1 MCVLMLS
8 ACIIR
13 PTPTTLKDRKLRLT
27 SDLQSMYK
35 GQEEIKGPVTL
46 HEAIARTLKYNLDYR
61 IKLMEEAVEQ
71 GSLKTTRFDLLP
83 SLTTNAG
90 YHSRSEFTGA
100 TSVSLLDGSESLEAS
115 TSQSRKYDDR
125 SIVFS
130 WNILDLGVSYV
141 RAKQQANQVLI
152 AEELRRKAIQNIVM
166 DVIDAYWRVVAVQSV
181 KKDFEA
187 VLHDTL
193 AAMKRAEKIEE
204 ELLQQPLNALQ
215 NQQALLDLN
224 QKLLDFEKQMKF
236 SLYQLSSLMS
246 LKIGTNYE
254 VVIPEKAAMP
264 VVPVGTIG
272 SLEETALL
280 SRSELRQG
288 DYKSRISR
296 LEVRKAILQMLPGI
310 ELNKSRNYINNTF
323 TFNPYWNELTARLT
337 YNLTN
342 ILSGPFRWKFAK
354 SMKDLEDVRRLAM
367 SMNVITQVHLSLQ
380 DYQQSLKSYHL
391 AKKQQNVKNR
401 IADQVEAAMEA
412 DTADELQ
419 SILSRMRKLSAK
431 MQSGLTYAEL
441 QGAAARIYHSL
452 GLDRMPAG
460 VEGYD
465 IATLA
470 AAVKSSMEEKV
481 VLQDEQPVA
490 VDTTHKNGNQ
500 PDNDFEEKVKG
511 VLDEA
516 FK

>member
-1 MCVLMLS
+1 
-8 ACIIR
+8 
-13 PTPTTLKDRKLRLT
+13 
-27 SDLQSMYK
+27 
-35 GQEEIKGPVTL
+35 
-46 HEAIARTLKYNLDYR
+46 
-61 IKLMEEAVEQ
+61 
-71 GSLKTTRFDLLP
+71 
-83 SLTTNAG
+83 
-90 YHSRSEFTGA
+90 
-100 TSVSLLDGSESLEAS
+100 
-115 TSQSRKYDDR
+115 
-125 SIVFS
+125 
-130 WNILDLGVSYV
+130 
-141 RAKQQANQVLI
+141 
-152 AEELRRKAIQNIVM
+152 
-166 DVIDAYWRVVAVQSV
+166 
-181 KKDFEA
+181 
-187 VLHDTL
+187 
-193 AAMKRAEKIEE
+193 
-204 ELLQQPLNALQ
+204 
-215 NQQALLDLN
+215 
-224 QKLLDFEKQMKF
+224 
-236 SLYQLSSLMS
+236 MS